1 MVTRWLVL
9 GLGVLAL
16 TVPALMI
23 TGTRL
28 VEPAG
33 GQWVRLVAFTPHAI
47 VLYLLALVLLL
58 VALVAGRGA
67 WRRAGGWSC
76 VLVVPL
82 LALHLFWVGGQY
94 VGAEEV
100 VEGTGRPFTVM
111 SANLRF
117 GQADPGRVVA
127 LALEHD
133 ADVVVLQEVTPRAEA
148 RMRKEGLA
156 RAYPFAEGQARSGVA
171 GTMVFSVHRLSDV
184 TALDTKFQGFSMRV
198 RLPKDALTLLAVH
211 PPPPTGDA
219 LEWRADHATIRR
231 AAAATNGTTVV
242 AGDLNATLDHMPL
255 REFDGRGLKDAA
267 ELADSGWQPTWPAS
281 GEVSLLGVGV
291 PPMLAIDHVLVDDSL
306 AVVDTAAVSVPG
318 TDHRALFATLVLE

>member
-9 GLGVLAL
+9 GLSVLAL
-16 TVPALMI
+16 MVSALMV
-23 TGTRL
+23 TGARL
-28 VEPAG
+28 VEPTG
-33 GQWVRLVAFTPHAI
+33 GQWVRLVSFTPYAAL
-47 VLYLLALVLLL
+47 LYLLVLVLLV
-58 VALVAGRGA
+58 VALLAGSGA
-67 WRRAGGWSC
+67 WRRASGWLC

-82 LALHLFWVGGQY
+82 LGAHLFWVSGQY
-94 VGAEEV
+94 VGADQV
-100 VEGTGRPFTVM
+100 VDGTGETFTVM
-111 SANLRF
+111 SANLSF
-117 GQADPGRVVA
+117 GQADPVRVVE
-127 LALEHD
+127 LALEND
-133 ADVVVLQEVTPRAEA
+133 ADVVVLQEVTPRSES
-148 RMRKEGLA
+148 RLRKAGLA
-156 RAYPFAEGQARSGVA
+156 RAYPFAEGRARSGVA
-171 GTMVFSVHRLSDV
+171 GTMVFSAHRLSEV

-242 AGDLNATLDHMPL
+242 AGDLNATLDHLPL
-255 REFDGRGLKDAA
+255 RELDGRGLKDAA

-306 AVVDTAAVSVPG
+306 AVIDTAAVSVPG
-318 TDHRALFATLVLE
+318 TDHRALLATLVLK